1 MMSDS
6 RRKYPDWFYEAM
18 DDAKLPRLLSEH
30 MAICDEFKLHAQQ
43 RGVFRVALRMMVI
56 EHRSFAETA
65 VLIGY
70 QLPGD

>member
-18 DDAKLPRLLSEH
+18 DDAKLPRLQSEH
-30 MAICDEFKLHAQQ
+30 MTIWDEFQLHAQQ

-65 VLIGY
+65 AFIGY
-70 QLPGD
+70 PLPQD